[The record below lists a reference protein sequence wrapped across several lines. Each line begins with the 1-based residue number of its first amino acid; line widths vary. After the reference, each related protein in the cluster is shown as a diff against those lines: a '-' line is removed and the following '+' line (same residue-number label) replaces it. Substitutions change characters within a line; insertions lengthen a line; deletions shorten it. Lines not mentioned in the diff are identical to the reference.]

1 MIRTTIALLGLSL
14 GAACGGPDIRF
25 AAPAS
30 VPSERIASVYD
41 RIEVIQVGLPIY
53 ATTEEI
59 VFQDATGA
67 ITPTEALWADE
78 PARAVTLQLSRDLAA
93 LTGALVAP
101 EPWPFRDFPDAQVD
115 VRVEDFVA
123 TAAGTF
129 VLTGQYFVAPEEEA
143 QGPDRAVRFSLSA
156 PIVGEAGPRAIAA
169 ARNAAV
175 TQLAQQIAANGLR

>member
-1 MIRTTIALLGLSL
+1 MKLRTITALLGVTL
-14 GAACGGPDIRF
+14 ATACGGPDIRF
-25 AAPAS
+25 AAPATE
-30 VPSERIASVYD
+30 PTERIATSFD
-41 RIEVIQVGLPIY
+41 RIEVMQVGLPIY

-59 VFQDATGA
+59 AFQDASGA
-67 ITPTEALWADE
+67 IEPTGALWADE
-78 PARAVTLQLSRDLAA
+78 PGRAVTLQLSRDLAA

-123 TAAGTF
+123 TSAGTF
-129 VLTGQYFVAPEEEA
+129 VLTGQYFVAPEDEE
-143 QGPDRAVRFSLSA
+143 GRDRAVRFSLAA